1 MASPEVLSLAKQ
13 GDPVAIA
20 TLMNQVTQPLGIS
33 VQVKYQGDCLHLL
46 FEGEQAPEQHIAVS
60 FVRSSIDILKIHALK
75 PIQIYGRQ
83 TKSHHYSWREV
94 MQSQSYFDSPV
105 PQLPHH
111 QAIDEMPRS
120 TSSLPLVTTS
130 AISDSSRDDSNLS
143 DSDLTDS
150 DLTDLEKA
158 DLERADL
165 ERAEASLSDS
175 ELEIFNT
182 EIFNTEIFNTEISDT
197 EPVPPLSQNLLTE
210 ATPTQAALIP
220 MDTSSLAQH
229 SDSALTESSEI
240 PDFLKRPESIVF
252 VFMTTLFVFWGA
264 YLSLLDEFA
273 PEASL
278 SCRHLSQRL
287 GVSKST
293 VRKRKRQR
301 DFSEWSKSLDPEG
314 LAWIYQ
320 GGGLYRPVA

>member
-94 MQSQSYFDSPV
+94 MQSQSYFESPV
-105 PQLPHH
+105 PQLPHP

-143 DSDLTDS
+143 DSDLTD
-150 DLTDLEKA
+150 
-158 DLERADL
+158 LERADL

-182 EIFNTEIFNTEISDT
+182 EISDTEISDT

-220 MDTSSLAQH
+220 MDTSSLAQP

-314 LAWIYQ
+314 LAWLYQ